1 MTLEHELSR
10 GADVGVDPF
19 FTARVLSSL
28 PARPFGASLSP
39 WRRFAVLVGAYC
51 CAGAIGYLALGDEQS
66 EAMSGASTALHGLME
81 QGDGDPLAWGAAVI
95 LPLTLL
101 AVAFVTTK
109 THNEFA

>member
-1 MTLEHELSR
+1 
-10 GADVGVDPF
+10 
-19 FTARVLSSL
+19 
-28 PARPFGASLSP
+28 
-39 WRRFAVLVGAYC
+39 
-51 CAGAIGYLALGDEQS
+51 
-66 EAMSGASTALHGLME
+66 MSGASTALHGLME